1 MRLCCGSSK
10 AGSSKIAPD
19 EEDDG
24 ESDGPTIRMIR
35 CDALLECKY
44 FKLRKDAHEWES
56 ETSQAVLEK
65 HWHSEKK
72 SVDDIFPREAFV
84 DVPWAELEKTKYAVL
99 TYSWAEC
106 PWLELITALRTKG
119 MFGKKANLAWIDIFC
134 LDQNAADKMETIK
147 RTPSIIG
154 MATEHHVMGHVR
166 SRDTFGLEVPL

>member
-99 TYSWAEC
+99 TYSWA
-106 PWLELITALRTKG
+106 
-119 MFGKKANLAWIDIFC
+119 
-134 LDQNAADKMETIK
+134 
-147 RTPSIIG
+147 
-154 MATEHHVMGHVR
+154 
-166 SRDTFGLEVPL
+166 